1 VNRELSI
8 YSESWH
14 ATEGVPCSF
23 LNAMSLNPAQQEAVQ
38 TLAGPMLVLAGA
50 GSGKTRVVTVRIA
63 NLIRHK
69 TRPERILAVT
79 FTNKAAAEMQE
90 RISGLLGK
98 LKECPQISTFH
109 AHCVRVLRRH
119 ARKLG
124 YPERFAIY
132 DRGDQESLARSVL
145 REIRVP
151 SELMRPGDLLYQI
164 SRWKT
169 VSIRPPDAVK
179 EARSDKEH
187 LAAMGYRRYQK
198 SLQTAGAVDF
208 DDLLLLTEELFEKHP
223 AVRRG
228 EAALFDHLLV
238 DEYQDTNGSQYR
250 IIKALATEHR
260 NLCVVGDDDQSI
272 YGWRGADVQHILRFG
287 RDWPDAKVIRL
298 EFNYRSTAAILE
310 IANRLITFNKERHV
324 KVLRAARTGGE
335 PPRILQYNNE
345 TDEARET
352 VADIRRRI
360 ETDKLEPRDFAVL
373 FRTNEQPR
381 AFETEL
387 RKAKIPYVIL
397 GSQSFFDRKEV
408 KDILAYLRVID
419 SPRDEVSLLRIINNP
434 PRGIGQKTV
443 ETLLKEA
450 VTLGKPVWAVINEHG
465 VGWAAPTAAPTDGG
479 HSPPYVAVARFTS
492 LIQRYHDEIR
502 QPKSLVDVVRRL
514 IGEIGYEAELKR
526 LYSDPNEQQAR
537 WTAVEEVVN
546 ALGAFEKG
554 SKKPTLGGFIDEVAL
569 GQQDLGD
576 DKDKQLAKNAVA
588 LMTLHSAKGLEFP
601 HVYMVGMEEG
611 ILPHHRSLKVDSNDV
626 EEERRLCYVGVTR
639 AQERL
644 TLSLSLTRLKWGK
657 PRDTVPSRFLF
668 EIMGQAEKAASMR
681 PSRLPKPRRA
691 AARDRSG

>member
-1 VNRELSI
+1 
-8 YSESWH
+8 
-14 ATEGVPCSF
+14 
-23 LNAMSLNPAQQEAVQ
+23 MSLNPAQQEAVQ
-38 TLAGPMLVLAGA
+38 TLSGPMLVLAGA
-50 GSGKTRVVTVRIA
+50 GSGKTRVVMFRIA
-63 NLIRHK
+63 NLIRHQ
-69 TRPERILAVT
+69 TRPDRILAVT

-90 RISGLLGK
+90 RLSSLLGK
-98 LKECPQISTFH
+98 LKERPQISTFH

-119 ARKLG
+119 ARQLG

-145 REIRVP
+145 REIHVP
-151 SELMRPGDLLYQI
+151 GEVLRPGDLLYQI

-169 VSIRPPDAVK
+169 ASLRPADAAK
-179 EARSDKEH
+179 SARSEKEH
-187 LAAMGYRRYQK
+187 LAATAYRRYQK
-198 SLQTAGAVDF
+198 SLQTSGAVDF
-208 DDLLLLTEELFEKHP
+208 DDLLLLTEDLFAHHP
-223 AVRRG
+223 AVRKQ
-228 EAALFDHLLV
+228 EAALFDHVLV
-238 DEYQDTNGSQYR
+238 DEYQDTNASQYR
-250 IIKALATEHR
+250 IIKALAAEHR

-272 YGWRGADVQHILRFG
+272 YGWRGAEVQHILRFA
-287 RDWPDAKVIRL
+287 RDWSDAKVIRL

-310 IANRLITFNKERHV
+310 IANRLISYNKVRHD
-324 KVLRAARTGGE
+324 KVLRAARAGGE

-360 ETDKLEPRDFAVL
+360 ETDRLQPRDFAIL

-419 SPRDEVSLLRIINNP
+419 SPRDEISLLRIVNNP

-443 ETLLKEA
+443 ETMLKQA
-450 VTLGKPVWAVINEHG
+450 VSGGQPLWEV
-465 VGWAAPTAAPTDGG
+465 VGAFRVPSESNGTRSVPTTE
-479 HSPPYVAVARFTS
+479 SVARFTS
-492 LIQRYHDEIR
+492 LIRRYHEELR
-502 QPKSLVDVVRRL
+502 TSKSLVDLVRRL
-514 IGEIGYEAELKR
+514 IVEIGYEGELKR

-537 WTAVEEVVN
+537 WAAVEEVVN
-546 ALGAFEKG
+546 ALAAYEKG
-554 SKKPTLGGFIDEVAL
+554 AKKPTLGGFIDEVAL

-576 DKDKQLAKNAVA
+576 EKEKQLAKNAVV

-601 HVYMVGMEEG
+601 HVYMVGLEEG
-611 ILPHHRSLKVDSNDV
+611 ILPHHRSLALDADDV

-657 PRDTVPSRFLF
+657 PRDCVPSRFLY
-668 EIMGQAEKAASMR
+668 EIIGQADKAGPPT
-681 PSRLPKPRRA
+681 PSPKKSRQHAPKMANRR
-691 AARDRSG
+691 R